1 MEHTT
6 TTTHLTY
13 FGRFAG
19 SLMRWADARG
29 FIEYAENSE
38 LRYVAAEALDEIRED
53 DSLPLPERAA
63 AAIELTERAIQR
75 WREI

>member
-29 FIEYAENSE
+29 FIEYAENPE
-38 LRYVAAEALDEIRED
+38 LRYMTAGKLGEMYED

-63 AAIELTERAIQR
+63 AAIELTERAIER